1 MQMKDELGDRMKEFY
16 ENRTRM
22 FLPRRTFTMIRID
35 GKAFHTYTR
44 GLTRPFDQGLIDDMD
59 ATTKYL
65 CEGIQGAKFGYVQ
78 SDEISILLTDFEKL
92 STDAWFD
99 GNIQKIVSIA
109 ASMATAKFNQLRM
122 LRHVKNKF
130 EQGTTNVTYR
140 YIDLLEEIKLAQFDA
155 RTYTIPTEDEVI
167 NYFIWRQQDATRNSI
182 SSAAQSLYS
191 PKELHGVKTDDMQE
205 LIFQKGINWNN
216 YPIGQK
222 RGRSIVKRNT
232 LVEVKPEAYNKSKD
246 KSNFIVNND
255 GFFVE
260 RSQWTVVEPPIF
272 TEDKNFIRTE
282 IFPNKLKEA

>member
-1 MQMKDELGDRMKEFY
+1 MKDELGDRMKEFY

-78 SDEISILLTDFEKL
+78 SDEISILLTDFEKQT
-92 STDAWFD
+92 TDAWFD

-109 ASMATAKFNQLRM
+109 ASMATAKFNQLRT
-122 LRHVKNKF
+122 LRYVKNKF
-130 EQGTTNVTYR
+130 DGGTTNVTYR
-140 YIDLLEEIKLAQFDA
+140 YMDLLEEVKLAQFDA
-155 RTYTIPTEDEVI
+155 RTYTIPAEEEVI

-191 PKELHGVKTDDMQE
+191 PKELHGLKSDDMQE
-205 LIFQKGINWNN
+205 FIFKKGINWND

-222 RGRSIVKRNT
+222 RGRSVVKRNT

-272 TEDKNFIRTE
+272 TQDKDFIRTE